1 MTVCVACDE
10 GDKNDGTRSGDTRS
24 SVTMDVSMGDDS
36 TASGRATEGGYILGG
51 ATGGGDGS
59 MSMAAAAQQAGGVRL
74 SMSGSESRAAG
85 AGSSGGGVGTSVAV
99 AIVSG
104 DGGGDVDAG
113 GEPPKKKGKQRS
125 MGADKRA
132 DLARRMASG

>member
-1 MTVCVACDE
+1 MCTRG
-10 GDKNDGTRSGDTRS
+10 GDARS
-24 SVTMDVSMGDDS
+24 SMNMDVSMGDDS
-36 TASGRATEGGYILGG
+36 TASGRATEGGNILGG

-59 MSMAAAAQQAGGVRL
+59 MSMAAAAREGAAGGVQL
-74 SMSGSESRAAG
+74 SMSSSESRAAG
-85 AGSSGGGVGTSVAV
+85 AGSSGGGVGASVAV

-125 MGADKRA
+125 MGANKRT